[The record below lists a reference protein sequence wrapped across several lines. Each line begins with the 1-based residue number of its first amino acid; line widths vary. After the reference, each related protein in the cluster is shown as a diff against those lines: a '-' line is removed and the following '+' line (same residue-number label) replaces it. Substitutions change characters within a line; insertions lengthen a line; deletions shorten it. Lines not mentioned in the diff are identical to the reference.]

1 MLNRNASQ
9 QIVLHKRGDR
19 DRSVT
24 ITTIE
29 STICCVAV
37 RYDLIRLI
45 PIYKLIVL
53 IVDKFWTVQKSS
65 TFSHDWP
72 HDLLRSV
79 TICYDLL
86 RSDTF
91 TTIRPRLRPRCND
104 CGTWTW
110 HIVTQSQPIAT
121 NRSGTYWLVT
131 HRIQTWNFY
140 KSSTISYDWLI
151 VAYVTN
157 RTTVGT

>member
-1 MLNRNASQ
+1 MFFTLVFINIQSLY
-9 QIVLHKRGDR
+9 VTP
-19 DRSVT
+19 VT
-24 ITTIE
+24 ISI
-29 STICCVAV
+29 
-37 RYDLIRLI
+37 YLIHAH
-45 PIYKLIVL
+45 
-53 IVDKFWTVQKSS
+53 
-65 TFSHDWP
+65 SHDWP

-104 CGTWTW
+104 CGTWTDTSW
-110 HIVTQSQPIAT
+110 HNRSGSQQIAT
-121 NRSGTYWLVT
+121 NRSGTYWIVT

-140 KSSTISYDWLI
+140 KSKSSTISYDWLI

-157 RTTVGT
+157 LTTMGT